1 MVRAGHCS
9 VVHICPR
16 LHRYRDPDADHR
28 EDFDGP
34 PVEKRAQRRFNK
46 RFSKTTDEVGPHVV
60 QPAIEHEEGGEGGLG
75 RKRRRKRLM
84 RLSSSAPAT
93 SLSSATVKP
102 TLAHHTLCF
111 TRANTIRIQSI

>member
-1 MVRAGHCS
+1 
-9 VVHICPR
+9 

-60 QPAIEHEEGGEGGLG
+60 QPAIEHEEGGEGGLAFPDRMPTEVETG
-75 RKRRRKRLM
+75 HVPLREALIRNFSVMWNSKKVEWLKYPNRKKKQM
-84 RLSSSAPAT
+84 Q
-93 SLSSATVKP
+93 
-102 TLAHHTLCF
+102 F
-111 TRANTIRIQSI
+111 